1 MVYRFID
8 KNKEQFGLR
17 WLCRHFKISLNCYYN
32 YLKDTK
38 RDYYEQRFMV
48 YERIKYIYYNN
59 NRTIGYR
66 LMKIFLQRYG
76 IYLSTTTIHK
86 YMNKDLNLSA
96 IVMRKKPGYKSCK
109 KHKIFDNLLKQK
121 FNVDEKNKIW
131 CTDFTYMRQPNG
143 KFRYNC
149 TIMDLFVSAKYCYA
163 AHESRLHQNDR
174 CKRFTLCLV
183 LTVRFRSLAP
193 WGKLFQLF
201 I

>member
-66 LMKIFLQRYG
+66 PMKIFLQRYG
-76 IYLSTTTIHK
+76 IYLSTT
-86 YMNKDLNLSA
+86 MLSA
-96 IVMRKKPGYKSCK
+96 CKSFSRKIPMQTTCIWKFWKAHTFRRKNISSIPFTAIGTILSAP
-109 KHKIFDNLLKQK
+109 FVRTMNTLPNLHLSK
-121 FNVDEKNKIW
+121 
-131 CTDFTYMRQPNG
+131 
-143 KFRYNC
+143 
-149 TIMDLFVSAKYCYA
+149 
-163 AHESRLHQNDR
+163 DR
-174 CKRFTLCLV
+174 CPTTKRCSVSYRPLNSRVIL
-183 LTVRFRSLAP
+183 L
-193 WGKLFQLF
+193 
-201 I
+201 